1 MSNII
6 EKLKSDENYYGE
18 FGSKYISNSDIGSL
32 LKNPRMFKVREEPTV
47 PMLQGSYLHT
57 AMLEPEKLV
66 NFEVVEASTRNT
78 NIYKD
83 AVSHSSSAILLL
95 KNEQDELDSLVS
107 TMKGNFF
114 FYENIY
120 REGNVFEQ
128 PAVMD
133 IFGMPF
139 KGKADIVSEDILI
152 DIKTTSDIDKFR
164 YSAREYNYDSQA
176 YIYSQLFGKPLV
188 FYVVCKKSHRLG
200 VFEPSEDF
208 VLGGRDKVMRAIE
221 VYKKFFSKDATEDIN
236 NYFIQDTL

>member
-1 MSNII
+1 MSKVI
-6 EKLKSDENYYGE
+6 EKLKNDADYYGE
-18 FGSKYISNSDIGSL
+18 FGSQYISNSDIGTL
-32 LKNPRMFKVREEPTV
+32 LKNPRMFKVREQPTV

-57 AMLEPEKLV
+57 AMLEPEKLH
-66 NFEVVEASTRNT
+66 NFQVIEASTRNT

-83 AVSHSSSAILLL
+83 AVSHSSSSILLL
-95 KNEQDELDSLVS
+95 KNEQDELDTLVNA
-107 TMKGNFF
+107 MKGNFF

-128 PAVMD
+128 PAVGE

-152 DIKTTSDIDKFR
+152 DIKTTSDIDDFR
-164 YSAREYNYDSQA
+164 WSAKKYNYDSQA

-188 FYVVCKKSHRLG
+188 FYVVCKKSQRLG
-200 VFEPSEDF
+200 VYEPSEDF

-236 NYFIQDTL
+236 NYFIQETL

>member
-18 FGSKYISNSDIGSL
+18 FGSKYISNSDIGTL
-32 LKNPRMFKVREEPTV
+32 LKNPRMFKIRQEPTV
-47 PMLQGSYLHT
+47 PMIQGSYLHT

-83 AVSHSSSAILLL
+83 AVSHSSSSILLL

-128 PAVMD
+128 PAVGE

-152 DIKTTSDIDKFR
+152 DIKTTSDIDDFR
-164 YSAREYNYDSQA
+164 WSAKKYNYDSQA

>member
-18 FGSKYISNSDIGSL
+18 FGSKYISNSDIGTL
-32 LKNPRMFKVREEPTV
+32 LKNPRMFKVRQEPTV

-66 NFEVVEASTRNT
+66 NFEIVEASTRNT

-152 DIKTTSDIDKFR
+152 DIKTTSDVDDFR
-164 YSAREYNYDSQA
+164 WSAKKYNYDSQA

-208 VLGGRDKVMRAIE
+208 ILGGRDKVMRAIE

-236 NYFIQDTL
+236 NYFIQETL